1 MNNLVTGADQATSI
15 QSPSTQAP
23 SENPNSGEALKNE
36 FITLMVAQIE
46 NQDPLNPTDGT
57 EYVAQLA
64 QFSQVES
71 SENLVQLMQNNTSV
85 LNDLQVLSAANLVD
99 QSVSVRTNRVNI
111 EQGNG
116 LEGYIDL
123 QAPSSSVTLE
133 LLNSRG
139 EVSTY
144 VLGSMSSGKQTFSID
159 GEELSGEYQIRA
171 VVDKGQNY
179 LPDIYIDGLVEQV
192 TTPVNGG
199 TSMLS
204 VSSVGDVSFY
214 DISAFN

>member
-139 EVSTY
+139 EVSTMCL
-144 VLGSMSSGKQTFSID
+144 VLCLQENRRFLSMERSYLVSTRSGLLSTKGRIIFQTFI
-159 GEELSGEYQIRA
+159 
-171 VVDKGQNY
+171 
-179 LPDIYIDGLVEQV
+179 
-192 TTPVNGG
+192 
-199 TSMLS
+199 SMVWL
-204 VSSVGDVSFY
+204 
-214 DISAFN
+214 NR